1 MKKLILSLVL
11 ALSLATPVF
20 AMEKPINSWT
30 KCINAFHE
38 MYETFIAPCDRE
50 WIQYIYNKY
59 GKPEPA
65 KIVGGID
72 GDVLIDIITETIDS
86 EFPYTTRWVK
96 SDKVYRLTTIE
107 EMKRFLE
114 FDDTN
119 ELEYIP
125 EYRDCD
131 DFARLLRARVE
142 RWTPGL
148 AFGYI
153 HIKGGSHAVNIFVDV
168 NYDVWYI
175 EPGTDYIKPWDYLL
189 VSMGNRR
196 PTR

>member
-11 ALSLATPVF
+11 ALSL
-20 AMEKPINSWT
+20 
-30 KCINAFHE
+30 NAFHE